1 MPLSWSE
8 IRDRSVAFSREYRD
22 AASEKS
28 KSQQFWRDFF
38 HVFGVDSKKVAAYEQ
53 QVKLTRAG
61 LQAGDAN
68 VISNG
73 WIDVFWR
80 GKLLIEMKSAGQN
93 LDRAFAQ
100 ALQYF
105 DNLPSGGLKDRDLP
119 RYILVCDF
127 QNFRLF
133 DLQTNEEKRFK
144 LADLSKNIKAFGFIP
159 GYEVQAITP
168 QDPVNV
174 KAAERMGRLHDGLK
188 ASGYTGHDLEVLLVR
203 LLFCLF
209 ADDTGIFQPAGSFKD
224 LLDDLKD
231 PATVGRNINEL
242 FEILNTPEAKRQ
254 KAHQD
259 NYQAFRYINGK
270 LFEERISTAAF
281 DGPMR
286 EALLDAAALDWSSIS
301 PAIFGALFQ
310 SIMDTTARRNLGA
323 HYTSEENILKL
334 IKPLFLD
341 ELWAEFARVKN
352 NRNRLFEFH
361 KRLRMLTFFDP
372 ACGCGN
378 FLVITYR
385 ELRKL
390 EVDILRTS
398 YGDGQQMLDVH
409 QFTTVD
415 VDQFYGIE
423 IEEFPAQIAQVAM
436 WLTDH
441 QMNRALSDEFGKY
454 FDRLPLKSTPH
465 IRHGNALQIDWQDVL
480 PSVRCSYVLG
490 NPPFVGYSYQ
500 SAAQKADMAVVMQG
514 VEGSGVLDFVTAW
527 YVKAARYIKAENWGT
542 GKWGQIPI
550 QDDTLTSAQAEK
562 WGQIP
567 IQDNALPG
575 ARAAS
580 TKLGSDPTFPLLP
593 ETTTRIAF
601 VSTNSITQG
610 EQVGVLWSWLL
621 AQGMH
626 IHFAHRTFR
635 WSNEA
640 SGKAAVHCVIIG
652 FGTEDING
660 KTIYEYENI
669 NGEPVA
675 LPAKNINPYLVDAP
689 NVFLQKRSIPI
700 SAVPALQRGSDATD
714 DGNLLLS
721 DEDRNAL
728 IQVQP
733 EAAQWIK
740 RFVMGNEFINNIPRW
755 CLWLEGISP
764 AALRAM
770 PAVNKR
776 IAAVKTFRQSSK
788 RAKTQQMADY
798 PSSFSEPRQ
807 PTTRYLAIPKVSSE
821 RRDFIPI
828 AFLDADVVAGDK
840 IFTMPGATLL
850 HFGILTSTMHMAWV
864 RKTCGRLKS
873 DYSYSNT
880 IVYNNYP
887 WPTFKEKP
895 AKVQTS
901 TAQAAIESAAQ
912 AVLDARAQ
920 FAGSSLAD
928 LYDPL
933 TMPPALVKAHQKLDA
948 AVDAAYAQDA
958 VHPGKKAYAT
968 DAERVAY
975 LFELYQRLTS
985 LLPSE
990 KAKKKR

>member
-22 AASEKS
+22 AQSEKS
-28 KSQQFWRDFF
+28 LSQQFWRDFF
-38 HVFGVDSKKVAAYEQ
+38 HVFGVDAKKVSSYEQ

-61 LQAGDAN
+61 ASLGEADTL
-68 VISNG
+68 SNG

-105 DNLPSGGLKDRDLP
+105 DNLGNTGMKERDLP

-133 DLQTNEEKRFK
+133 DLHTNEDKRFK
-144 LADLSKNIKAFGFIP
+144 LSDLSKNIKAFGFIP

-168 QDPVNV
+168 QDPVNI

-231 PATVGRNINEL
+231 PATIGRNINEL
-242 FEILNTPEAKRQ
+242 FELLNTPEDKRQ
-254 KAHQD
+254 KAHQE
-259 NYQAFRYINGK
+259 NYAAFRYINGK

-281 DGPMR
+281 DGAMR

-341 ELWAEFARVKN
+341 ALWAEFARVKA

-361 KRLRMLTFFDP
+361 KRLRHLTFFDP

-390 EVDILRTS
+390 EVEILRTS

-465 IRHGNALQIDWQDVL
+465 IQHGNALQIDWQDVL
-480 PSVRCSYVLG
+480 PSARCSYVLG
-490 NPPFVGYSYQ
+490 NPPFVGAKYMND
-500 SAAQKADMAVVMQG
+500 AQRVDVAKVFAGIDNAG
-514 VEGSGVLDFVTAW
+514 LLDFVAAW
-527 YVKAARYIKAENWGT
+527 YVKAARYVKAET
-542 GKWGQIPI
+542 
-550 QDDTLTSAQAEK
+550 A
-562 WGQIP
+562 
-567 IQDNALPG
+567 
-575 ARAAS
+575 
-580 TKLGSDPTFPLLP
+580 
-593 ETTTRIAF
+593 TRVAF

-621 AQGMH
+621 GQGMH

-652 FGTEDING
+652 FGAEDVAD
-660 KTIYEYENI
+660 KTIYEYEDIAGKPHAISAN
-669 NGEPVA
+669 
-675 LPAKNINPYLVDAP
+675 NINPYLIDGP
-689 NVFLQKRSIPI
+689 NVIAAARMQPICNVPAIANGSIP
-700 SAVPALQRGSDATD
+700 ADGS
-714 DGNLLLS
+714 NLILEPS
-721 DEDRNAL
+721 ERDAL
-728 IQVQP
+728 IASEP
-733 EAAQWIK
+733 ESEQWL
-740 RFVMGNEFINNIPRW
+740 RPYLGAEGFIHSQMRY
-755 CLWLEGISP
+755 CLWLIDCP
-764 AALRAM
+764 PQALRAM
-770 PAVNKR
+770 PQVLARVKAVQR
-776 IAAVKTFRQSSK
+776 MREASSK
-788 RAKTQQMADY
+788 VATQMKAAT
-798 PSSFSEPRQ
+798 PTLFTENRQ
-807 PTTRYLAIPKVSSE
+807 PLSGNYLAIPRTSSE
-821 RRDFIPI
+821 ARRYLPLGY
-828 AFLDADVVAGDK
+828 LDANVVAANDLQ
-840 IFTMPGATLL
+840 IVPAASLF
-850 HFGILTSTMHMAWV
+850 HFGVLSSTMHRAWV
-864 RKTCGRLKS
+864 DVTAGRLES
-873 DYSYSNT
+873 RIRYSVKCTYNT
-880 IVYNNYP
+880 FP
-887 WPTFKEKP
+887 WPTLEEKP
-895 AKVQTS
+895 AKPQKNK
-901 TAQAAIESAAQ
+901 AQAAIESAAQ

-920 FAGSSLAD
+920 FPSSSLAD

-975 LFELYQRLTS
+975 LFALYQRLTS
-985 LLPSE
+985 LLPTE
-990 KAKKKR
+990 IIKKKRR

>member
-8 IRDRSVAFSREYRD
+8 IRDRSVAFSRDYRD
-22 AASEKS
+22 AQSEKS
-28 KSQQFWRDFF
+28 LSQQFWRDFF

-53 QVKLTRAG
+53 QVKLTRVGSGAE
-61 LQAGDAN
+61 GDGA
-68 VISNG
+68 VKLSNG

-168 QDPVNV
+168 QDPVNI

-242 FEILNTPEAKRQ
+242 FEILNTPEDKRQ

-341 ELWAEFARVKN
+341 ALWAEFAWVKN

-361 KRLRMLTFFDP
+361 KRLRLLTFFDP

-390 EVDILRTS
+390 EVEILRTS

-480 PSVRCSYVLG
+480 PSERCSYVLG
-490 NPPFVGYSYQ
+490 NPPFVGAKYMDDAQ
-500 SAAQKADMAVVMQG
+500 RASAAAVFAG
-514 VEGSGVLDFVTAW
+514 IDNAGLLDFVAAW
-527 YVKAARYIKAENWGT
+527 YVKAARYAKASVHPELSEGFM
-542 GKWGQIPI
+542 QP
-550 QDDTLTSAQAEK
+550 QA
-562 WGQIP
+562 
-567 IQDNALPG
+567 
-575 ARAAS
+575 
-580 TKLGSDPTFPLLP
+580 
-593 ETTTRIAF
+593 TRIAF

-652 FGTEDING
+652 FGVEDAAT
-660 KTIYEYENI
+660 KTIYEYEDI
-669 NGEPVA
+669 AGKPHAVV
-675 LPAKNINPYLVDAP
+675 AKNINPYLVDAG
-689 NVFLQKRSIPI
+689 NVVLPRRRSPI
-700 SAVPALQRGSDATD
+700 CDVPEISIGNKPID
-714 DGNLLLS
+714 DGNYLFTTAER
-721 DEDRNAL
+721 DEFL
-728 IQVQP
+728 KLEP
-733 EAAQWIK
+733 AAAKWF
-740 RFVMGNEFINNIPRW
+740 RRWLGAEEFLNGFERW
-755 CLWLEGISP
+755 CLWLGECPPSE
-764 AALRAM
+764 LRAM
-770 PAVNKR
+770 PHAMKR
-776 IAAVKTFRQSSK
+776 VQAVKLSRQKSK
-788 RAKTQQMADY
+788 SPSTQKLADTPTRFHVENM
-798 PSSFSEPRQ
+798 PSTP
-807 PTTRYLAIPKVSSE
+807 YLVLPEVSSE
-821 RRDFIPI
+821 RRKFIPFGFELPSTLCSNLVKL
-828 AFLDADVVAGDK
+828 A
-840 IFTMPGATLL
+840 PNATLF
-850 HFGILTSTMHMAWV
+850 HFGILSSTMHMAWV
-864 RKTCGRLKS
+864 RTTCGRLKS
-873 DYSYSNT
+873 DYRYSKD

-895 AKVQTS
+895 AKVQVS

-912 AVLDARAQ
+912 AVLDERAQ
-920 FAGSSLAD
+920 FPGSSLAD

-958 VHPGKKAYAT
+958 VHPGKKSYAT

-975 LFELYQRLTS
+975 LFALYQRLTS
-985 LLPSE
+985 LLPTD
-990 KAKKKR
+990 KMKKKR